1 MNRTLGFALLAT
13 ATLAVSAAFAQSS
26 TKAGTQIQNQASAT
40 YTDSSGRPQVA
51 TSNLA
56 VTVVQQV
63 YGVQVKPDKGN
74 APSASSNFTLLP
86 DPIND
91 KQGVPSSSVSFSY
104 TVTNTGNDIDSY
116 NLLAVEQAIG
126 LSPAGDDF
134 DFVAGSI
141 KIYQDNNANG
151 QYDPGEPEITSALSI
166 AGGGSTAVVV
176 VATVPGPSATVAN
189 GKVARLDLSA
199 TSVGDI
205 TKKDN
210 NNIAKLA
217 VINDASLSLVK
228 TATGPDATGNI
239 SYSLTGSN
247 VGSQTARSVVNVA
260 TIDPGATTLDG
271 ILIADPLPAGT
282 TLVAGSAAGSAGGLG
297 ISTVVYHISG
307 GNWTKTQPATIST
320 VDQIGLLLEDPN
332 SANDASENTL
342 NVSAGY
348 SLTFKVLIGNTLLGG
363 ADVAN
368 TATVKY
374 DRQTTVAGLLN
385 TSNTTHTTVP
395 VTKGVAISTGTAVAP
410 IATGSETQTATG
422 TIAAGQTITFTNKM
436 QNTGNVDDTFQVSV
450 ASYTCTPATG
460 YNIQLFQSDGV
471 SPLSSII
478 SLTKGAI
485 YNVFVKVTIP
495 GTALVGNTCTVN
507 LSATST
513 TDVSKTDP
521 TTDTLTVTQ
530 AANVLFGHSD
540 GSVGPA
546 ATTVNTIGVTT
557 TGNPNSAVSFPMD
570 VVNKG
575 GSTDSFNLIG
585 NIVFNLVGGGTSNV
599 AVKYYPASADTGGG
613 LGGIPDGI
621 LDATEIGNSIAIS
634 NTGSVSSNAEV
645 KVFAVVSIPVNA
657 IAATGVGVNQSV
669 ASPTTGVSASFNLEK
684 VTINTIYGLNFT
696 PNGSGTTTSPGT
708 LVYSHALKNTGNSN
722 VATTNLSWTNPSGFT
737 YVLYQ
742 DNGSTV
748 GAIDAGDTVIT
759 SGANFTLNAG
769 ATMPILVQVT
779 TANGL
784 TSGVSDARV
793 ITANAGTANAT
804 VTDTTSIVAGELQ
817 LTKAASTATAQPR
830 TYLVQSG
837 LSTAT
842 SEITY
847 TINAK
852 NVGTASLTN
861 VIVFDSIP
869 NFTDFKFDTIT
880 VTLDGVAC
888 TTVTCPIE
896 YSTDGGTTWVAY
908 TTGVGG
914 TKASL
919 DVPAVPSA
927 NSNNS
932 YSDDATRIT
941 NIRIS
946 KVGSFTPSQ
955 TVVITFTVSVR

>member
-1 MNRTLGFALLAT
+1 MKRSFGFALLAT

-74 APSASSNFTLLP
+74 VPSASSNFTLLP

-104 TVTNTGNDIDSY
+104 TVTNTGNDVDSY
-116 NLLAVEQAIG
+116 NLSAIEQAIG
-126 LSPAGDDF
+126 VSPAGDDF

-166 AGGGSTAVVV
+166 AGGASTAVVV

-247 VGSQTARSVVNVA
+247 VGSQSAKSVVNVA
-260 TIDPGATTLDG
+260 TVDPGGLTLDG

-282 TLVAGSAAGSAGGLG
+282 TLVAGSATGSAGSLG
-297 ISTVVYHISG
+297 TSSVVYHVSG

-320 VDQIGLLLEDPN
+320 VDQIGLLLEDPT
-332 SANDASENTL
+332 STNDASENTL

-348 SLTFKVLIGNTLLGG
+348 SLTFKVLIGGSLAGG
-363 ADVAN
+363 AIVDN

-374 DRQTTVAGLLN
+374 DRQTSVPGLLN

-395 VTKGVAISTGTAVAP
+395 VTKGVAISTGAAVAP

-422 TIAAGQTITFTNKM
+422 TIAAGQTITFNNKL
-436 QNTGNVDDTFQVSV
+436 QNIGNVDDTFQVSV
-450 ASYTCTPATG
+450 ASYTCTPASG

-471 SPLSSII
+471 SPLSSVV
-478 SLTKGAI
+478 SLTKGAV
-485 YNVFVKVTIP
+485 YNVFVKVTVP
-495 GTALVGNTCTVN
+495 GTAAVGNTCTVN

-513 TDVSKTDP
+513 TDTTKTDP
-521 TTDTLTVTQ
+521 TTDALTVTQ
-530 AANVLFGHSD
+530 AASVLFGHTN
-540 GSVGPA
+540 GSVAGNA
-546 ATTVNTIGVTT
+546 ITVDTVGVTKA
-557 TGNPNSAVSFPMD
+557 GDPNTSVSFPMD
-570 VVNKG
+570 IVNKG
-575 GSTDSFNLIG
+575 GSSDSFNMTGSIT
-585 NIVFNLVGGGTSNV
+585 FNLVGGGTSVV
-599 AVKYYPASADTGGG
+599 AVKYYPASADAN
-613 LGGIPDGI
+613 LDGN
-621 LDATEIGNSIAIS
+621 LDATEIANSIAIS
-634 NTGSVSSNAEV
+634 NTGSIASSTEV
-645 KVFAVVSIPVNA
+645 KVFAVVSVPANA
-657 IAATGVGVNQSV
+657 AAATAVTVNQSV
-669 ASPTTGVSASFNLEK
+669 TSPTTSVTATFNLEK
-684 VTINTIYGLNFT
+684 VTVNTIYGLTFT

-722 VATTNLSWTNPSGFT
+722 LTTANLTWTNPSGFT

-742 DNGSTV
+742 DNGTTV

-759 SGANFTLNAG
+759 SGANFSLNAG
-769 ATMPILVQVT
+769 VTMPILVQVT

-793 ITANAGTANAT
+793 ITATAVSVTAT

-837 LSTAT
+837 LSTAA

-847 TINAK
+847 SINAK

-869 NFTDFKFDTIT
+869 NFTDFKFDTIA
-880 VTLDGVAC
+880 VTLNGVVCLPA
-888 TTVTCPIE
+888 TCPVE
-896 YSTDGGTTWVAY
+896 YSTDGGTTWLAY

-914 TKASL
+914 TKATL
-919 DVPAVPSA
+919 DTDSDG
-927 NSNNS
+927 
-932 YSDDATRIT
+932 YSDDATRVT
-941 NIRIS
+941 NVRV
-946 KVGSFTPSQ
+946 KTTGSFVPAQ
-955 TVVITFTVSVR
+955 VVVITFTVSVR

>member
-1 MNRTLGFALLAT
+1 MKRSFGFALLAT

-74 APSASSNFTLLP
+74 APSALSNFALLP

-104 TVTNTGNDIDSY
+104 TVTNTGNDVDSY
-116 NLLAVEQAIG
+116 NLLAVEDTT
-126 LSPAGDDF
+126 DDF
-134 DFVAGSI
+134 GFVTGSI

-166 AGGGSTAVVV
+166 AGGASTAVVV

-189 GKVARLDLSA
+189 GKIARLDLSA
-199 TSVGDI
+199 TSVGDG

-228 TATGPDATGNI
+228 TATGPDASGNI

-247 VGSQTARSVVNVA
+247 VGSQAAKSVVNVA
-260 TIDPGATTLDG
+260 TVDPGTTTLDG

-282 TLVAGSAAGSAGGLG
+282 TLVSGSATGSAGSLG
-297 ISTVVYHISG
+297 TSSVVYHVTG

-320 VDQIGLLLEDPN
+320 VDQIGLLLEDPS
-332 SANDASENTL
+332 SANDTSENTL

-348 SLTFKVLIGNTLLGG
+348 SLTFKVLIGGSLAGG
-363 ADVAN
+363 AIVDN

-395 VTKGVAISTGTAVAP
+395 VTKGVAISTGAAVAP
-410 IATGSETQTATG
+410 IATGSEIQTATG
-422 TIAAGQTITFTNKM
+422 TIAAGQTITFNNKM
-436 QNTGNVDDTFQVSV
+436 QNTGNVDDTFQVTV
-450 ASYTCTPATG
+450 ASYTCTPASG

-471 SPLSSII
+471 SPLSSIV
-478 SLTKGAI
+478 SLTKGAV
-485 YNVFVKVTIP
+485 YNVFVKVTVP
-495 GTALVGNTCTVN
+495 GTAAVGNTCTVN

-513 TDVSKTDP
+513 TDTTKTDP

-530 AANVLFGHSD
+530 AASVLFGHTN
-540 GSVGPA
+540 GSVAGNA
-546 ATTVNTIGVTT
+546 ITVDTVGVTKA
-557 TGNPNSAVSFPMD
+557 GDPNTSVSFPMD

-575 GSTDSFNLIG
+575 GSSDSFNMTG
-585 NIVFNLVGGGTSNV
+585 NITFNLVGGGTSVV
-599 AVKYYPASADTGGG
+599 AVKYYPASADAN
-613 LGGIPDGI
+613 LDGN

-634 NTGSVSSNAEV
+634 NTGSIASGTEV
-645 KVFAVVSIPVNA
+645 KVFAVVSIPA
-657 IAATGVGVNQSV
+657 TAAAATAVTVNQSIL
-669 ASPTTGVSASFNLEK
+669 SPTTLAPASFNLEK
-684 VTINTIYGLNFT
+684 VTVNTIYGLNFT

-722 VATTNLSWTNPSGFT
+722 LTTANLTWTNPSGFT

-742 DNGSTV
+742 DNGTTV

-759 SGANFTLNAG
+759 SGANFSLNAG
-769 ATMPILVQVT
+769 VTMPILVQVT

-793 ITANAGTANAT
+793 ITATAVSVTAT

-837 LSTAT
+837 LSTAA

-869 NFTDFKFDTIT
+869 NFTDLSFDSFV
-880 VTLDGVAC
+880 VTLNGITC
-888 TTVTCPIE
+888 TTCPIE
-896 YSTDGGTTWVAY
+896 YSTDGGTTWLAY
-908 TTGVGG
+908 VLGVGG
-914 TKASL
+914 TKATL
-919 DVPAVPSA
+919 DTDADG
-927 NSNNS
+927 
-932 YSDDATRIT
+932 YSDDAVRIT
-941 NIRIS
+941 NIRVKS
-946 KVGSFTPSQ
+946 TGSFVPAQ
-955 TVVITFTVSVR
+955 VVVITFKVSVR

>member
-1 MNRTLGFALLAT
+1 MKRSFGFALLAT

-74 APSASSNFTLLP
+74 APSASSNFALLP

-116 NLLAVEQAIG
+116 NLLAIEQAIG
-126 LSPAGDDF
+126 VSPAGDDF

-151 QYDPGEPEITSALSI
+151 QYDPGEPEITSSLSI
-166 AGGGSTAVVV
+166 AGGASTAVVV
-176 VATVPGPSATVAN
+176 VATVPGPSVTVAN

-199 TSVGDI
+199 TSVGDN

-228 TATGPDATGNI
+228 TATGPDASGNI

-247 VGSQTARSVVNVA
+247 VGSQTAKSVVNVA
-260 TIDPGATTLDG
+260 TVDPGATTLDG

-282 TLVAGSAAGSAGGLG
+282 TLVAGTAAGSAGGLG
-297 ISTVVYHISG
+297 TSSVVYHVAG

-332 SANDASENTL
+332 SANDTSENTL

-348 SLTFKVLIGNTLLGG
+348 SLTFKVLIGSTLLGG

-395 VTKGVAISTGTAVAP
+395 VTKGVAISTGAAVAP
-410 IATGSETQTATG
+410 IATGSETQIATG
-422 TIAAGQTITFTNKM
+422 TVAAGQTITFTNKM

-471 SPLSSII
+471 SPLSSVV
-478 SLTKGAI
+478 SVAKGAV
-485 YNVFVKVTIP
+485 YNVFVKVTVP
-495 GTALVGNTCTVN
+495 GTAAVGNTCTVN

-513 TDVSKTDP
+513 TDTTKTDP

-530 AANVLFGHSD
+530 AASVLFGHTN
-540 GSVGPA
+540 GSVAGNA
-546 ATTVNTIGVTT
+546 ITVDTVGVTKA
-557 TGNPNSAVSFPMD
+557 GDPNTSVSFPMD

-575 GSTDSFNLIG
+575 GSSDSFNMIG
-585 NIVFNLVGGGTSNV
+585 NITFNLVGGGTAVV
-599 AVKYYPASADTGGG
+599 AVKYYPASADAN
-613 LGGIPDGI
+613 LDGN

-634 NTGSVSSNAEV
+634 NTGSIASNSEV
-645 KVFAVVSIPVNA
+645 KVFAVVGVPA
-657 IAATGVGVNQSV
+657 TAAAATAVTINQSV
-669 ASPTTGVSASFNLEK
+669 TSPTTSVSASFNLEK
-684 VTINTIYGLNFT
+684 VTVNTIYGLTFT

-722 VATTNLSWTNPSGFT
+722 LTNANLTWTNPSGFT

-742 DNGSTV
+742 DNGTTV

-759 SGANFTLNAG
+759 SGANFGLNAG
-769 ATMPILVQVT
+769 VTMPILVQVT

-793 ITANAGTANAT
+793 ITATAVSVTAT

-837 LSTAT
+837 LSTAA

-869 NFTDFKFDTIT
+869 NFTDFKFDTIS

-888 TTVTCPIE
+888 TIATCPIE

-908 TTGVGG
+908 TTGAGG
-914 TKASL
+914 TKATL
-919 DVPAVPSA
+919 DVPIVPSA
-927 NSNNS
+927 NSNNG

-941 NIRIS
+941 NIRVS
-946 KVGSFTPSQ
+946 KSGAFTPSQ